1 MLLTLLAK
9 CAASLEQFPKP
20 ERCRADLKHLMGEQP
35 MLTEATFFLDGGE
48 INGLISEIPRK

>member
-20 ERCRADLKHLMGEQP
+20 ERCRAWDLKHLMGEQP

-48 INGLISEIPRK
+48 INGLISMG